1 MAGKIDIKNVVA
13 KRSGSNGTAPK
24 ISLPSG
30 VPRCFKIVRLSRFF
44 EMSEITNNSFKPQ

>member
-30 VPRCFKIVRLSRFF
+30 VPTDVLKLFDCPGFSR
-44 EMSEITNNSFKPQ
+44 